1 MFIEPEGKVLLDTGY
16 TGKASKE
23 DCLYEVDDFDYGS
36 LNGEHSHLG
45 NFFGLFNENM
55 LSVYSPITSDF
66 SIYLIVFRA
75 LLYIHGPY
83 IHIFLTIKGKKTM
96 KTTINKKMRVITVAL
111 LLSGLVPSTM
121 MAQDKVEASVGADLV
136 SGYIWRGQD
145 LGGVSVQPSL
155 EISYKGFSLGAW
167 GSVGFESTDT
177 KEFDLTLG
185 YSIGGFSVS
194 VTDYWFNTQVET
206 GIDDDGETIFAT
218 NKYFKYGAHSTAHV
232 FEAQVGYD
240 FGPLAVNWYTNFAGA
255 DGVKENGKRA
265 YSSYLALSAPFKLGG
280 LDWTVDLGM
289 VPWETTFYNGY
300 TSGFCVSDVSLGAS
314 KDIKITDSFSVP
326 TFAKVTVNPRTEGA
340 YFAFG
345 LSF

>member
-1 MFIEPEGKVLLDTGY
+1 
-16 TGKASKE
+16 
-23 DCLYEVDDFDYGS
+23 
-36 LNGEHSHLG
+36 
-45 NFFGLFNENM
+45 
-55 LSVYSPITSDF
+55 
-66 SIYLIVFRA
+66 
-75 LLYIHGPY
+75 
-83 IHIFLTIKGKKTM
+83 M
-96 KTTINKKMRVITVAL
+96 KTTINNNLGVITVAL

-136 SGYIWRGQD
+136 SGYIWRGQN
-145 LGGVSVQPSL
+145 LGGISVQPSL
-155 EISYKGFSLGAW
+155 GISYKGLSLGAW
-167 GSVGFESTDT
+167 GSVGVESKDA

-194 VTDYWFNTQVET
+194 ITDYWFDKT
-206 GIDDDGETIFAT
+206 
-218 NKYFKYGAHSTAHV
+218 STAHV

-300 TSGFCVSDVSLGAS
+300 TSGFCVTDISLGAS
-314 KDIKITDSFSVP
+314 KEIKITDSFSVP

>member
-1 MFIEPEGKVLLDTGY
+1 
-16 TGKASKE
+16 
-23 DCLYEVDDFDYGS
+23 
-36 LNGEHSHLG
+36 
-45 NFFGLFNENM
+45 
-55 LSVYSPITSDF
+55 
-66 SIYLIVFRA
+66 
-75 LLYIHGPY
+75 
-83 IHIFLTIKGKKTM
+83 M

-155 EISYKGFSLGAW
+155 EISYKGFSLGAC

-326 TFAKVTVNPRTEGA
+326 AFAKVSVNPRTEGA